1 MYENWRVERLKGGF
15 FIFIGKR
22 RKYVVRTL
30 YLGCRGFQERFFED
44 WVQRID
50 VIFIFY
56 RIVILFALVIT
67 WNMKIYILRIDDL

>member
-1 MYENWRVERLKGGF
+1 MYIWKNGEEGISERRRGCCVKKIGFEKMYENWRVERLKGGF

-44 WVQRID
+44 
-50 VIFIFY
+50 
-56 RIVILFALVIT
+56 
-67 WNMKIYILRIDDL
+67 